1 MDLTKKLREAESACL
16 SAEAVLKTA
25 KAQAEDQRK
34 KLYTTEIELTTQ
46 KQFVMDL
53 KAELKKAKD
62 VAEKAIHAAKEATEA
77 AERMFYERGVIDTKA
92 QLAEEVAIVCRDYYT
107 KSWGVAMNQ
116 AGVPIDSKLRRYE
129 NIIFLVDIQ
138 EIPSELPPRIALPLP
153 PPEQP
158 LVIQDFS
165 LDAEVAIGAEKGEVQ
180 PPEQAN
186 QSEDQL
192 MIKALISKA
201 KDAEEA
207 DLQATSSKG
216 DSKAQIYRTCLC
228 FCCYY
233 L

>member
-1 MDLTKKLREAESACL
+1 M
-16 SAEAVLKTA
+16 
-25 KAQAEDQRK
+25 
-34 KLYTTEIELTTQ
+34 
-46 KQFVMDL
+46 
-53 KAELKKAKD
+53 
-62 VAEKAIHAAKEATEA
+62 
-77 AERMFYERGVIDTKA
+77 
-92 QLAEEVAIVCRDYYT
+92 
-107 KSWGVAMNQ
+107 
-116 AGVPIDSKLRRYE
+116 
-129 NIIFLVDIQ
+129 DIQ

-165 LDAEVAIGAEKGEVQ
+165 LDAEVAIRAEKGEVQ

-216 DSKAQIYRTCLC
+216 DSKA
-228 FCCYY
+228 
-233 L
+233 